1 MPHTAYQQLSSYLTK
16 VSEFKSLA
24 VPAKGWVRAVRNGL
38 GMSRRQLANRL
49 GLSTSRIQRLEEDEA
64 VGAVTLKTMR
74 RTAEAMDCVFVY
86 AVIPRTRLDDTLQTQ
101 ALKKAKAHL
110 KNVSHS
116 MALEA
121 QALDD
126 KANSDMLQTMAEQMI
141 NQSKSTL
148 WDE

>member
-1 MPHTAYQQLSSYLTK
+1 MPQTAYQQLSRYLLK
-16 VSEFKSLA
+16 VSEFKSLV
-24 VPAKGWVRAVRNGL
+24 VPAKGWVMAVRNGL

-49 GLSTSRIQRLEEDEA
+49 GLSTSRIQRLEEDEV

-86 AVIPRTRLDDTLQTQ
+86 ALIPRTRLDDTLQTQ

>member
-1 MPHTAYQQLSSYLTK
+1 MSNTAYQQLSSYLK
-16 VSEFKSLA
+16 KINAFKSLA
-24 VPAKGWVRAVRNGL
+24 VPTKGWVMAVRNGL
-38 GMSRRQLANRL
+38 GMSRRQLATRL
-49 GLSTSRIQRLEEDEA
+49 DLSTSRIQRLEEDEV

-86 AVIPRTRLDDTLQTQ
+86 ALIPRTSLDDTLQTQ

-110 KNVSHS
+110 NRVSHS
-116 MALEA
+116 MALES

-126 KANSDMLQTMAEQMI
+126 EANKEMLQTMAKQII

-148 WDE
+148 WDD